1 MTDAT
6 EQIEPP
12 RRRALVSGASI
23 AGPALGYWL
32 TRHGWDVTLVER
44 AAHVRGGGYPI
55 DLRGTA
61 VQVAKRM
68 GIYDDVRRH
77 QVGHRST
84 RILNQAGRRIA
95 TMDLSAELLND
106 AASGDVELPRGDLAN
121 VLYDLTRDSVDYVFN
136 ESVAT
141 ITPHD
146 DRVDVT
152 FVSGRADSFDIV
164 VGADGIHSTTR
175 RLVFGPESDFI
186 RHLGPIVAIWDMD
199 EAGLAPC
206 TGTMF
211 NIPGCTAMHMR
222 ENKGPARGFVAFIV
236 DDPGAVDLDD
246 TKSAH
251 RLARRAFDGH
261 LVPVVRQLLD
271 DLEHTDDLFY
281 DTVSQIHIDSWHR
294 GRVVLVGDSA
304 YAPSFL
310 SGQGTSIALIG
321 AFVLASELVAA
332 PDDPAGA
339 FTAYEARIREF
350 VERNQAIAVRKN
362 TNAIPRDADALRKR
376 NLKLWAL
383 PWLKRTGL
391 VKLLDRGYKATPTS
405 LSIDGY
411 GLT

>member
-1 MTDAT
+1 M
-6 EQIEPP
+6 IEPIQ
-12 RRRALVSGASI
+12 RRALVSGASI

-32 TRHGWDVTLVER
+32 TRNGWSVTLVER
-44 AAHVRGGGYPI
+44 SAHVRGGGYPI

-77 QVGHRST
+77 QVGRRST
-84 RILNQAGRRIA
+84 RILNRSGRRIA

-106 AASGDVELPRGDLAN
+106 EATGDVELPRGDLAK
-121 VLYDLTRDSVDYVFN
+121 VLYELTRDRVDYVFN

-141 ITPHD
+141 VTPHEN
-146 DRVDVT
+146 RVDVT
-152 FVSGRADSFDIV
+152 FVSGRSDSFDIV

-175 RLVFGPESDFI
+175 RLVFGPEADYI
-186 RHLGPIVAIWDMD
+186 KHLGAIVAIWDMD
-199 EAGLAPC
+199 EAELSPC
-206 TGTMF
+206 TGTMYS
-211 NIPGCTAMHMR
+211 IPGCTAMHMR
-222 ENKGPARGFVAFIV
+222 ENTGPARGFMAFIV

-246 TKSAH
+246 TKSAP
-251 RLARRAFDGH
+251 RLARQAFDGH
-261 LVPVVRQLLD
+261 LIPVVQQLLA
-271 DLEHTDDLFY
+271 DLEHTDDVFY

-321 AFVLASELVAA
+321 AFVLASELVAS
-332 PDDPAGA
+332 PDPEMA
-339 FTAYEARIREF
+339 FTAYEAKIREF

-362 TNAIPRDADALRKR
+362 TNAIPRDSEALRKR

-383 PWLKRTGL
+383 PWLKRMRL
-391 VKLLDRGYKATPTS
+391 LKLLDRGYRATPTS
-405 LSIDGY
+405 LTIEGY